1 MKTNLLYN
9 SGGGTEPL
17 YLIAKL
23 RISKNL
29 HATHRDLRIA
39 CCSGA
44 FIASRAQEIC
54 RHQKSK
60 TITAGLLN
68 SGLAVLAV
76 ALVLASGPAHA
87 QDNTWGFTMPS
98 GNIMCNLTPG
108 EGGFQSQVRC
118 DLQQLSS
125 RPPAPPA
132 DCAADWGDAF
142 AVQTKST
149 IGERIC
155 HAAGDEAQVPRGPV
169 LAYGATWKGEGF
181 TCTSQTTGVTCTNAL
196 GHGFAVSREA
206 QRLF

>member
-1 MKTNLLYN
+1 VKTILLCS
-9 SGGGTEPL
+9 SGGGTEQP
-17 YLIAKL
+17 YLIADL
-23 RISKNL
+23 RISANL
-29 HATHRDLRIA
+29 HATHRDLRRT
-39 CCSGA
+39 CRSGA
-44 FIASRAQEIC
+44 FTASRAQEIC
-54 RHQKSK
+54 RRRKSK
-60 TITAGLLN
+60 TIKAGLHN
-68 SGLAVLAV
+68 SGLAALAV
-76 ALVLASGPAHA
+76 ALVLASGPARA

-98 GNIMCNLTPG
+98 GNIICNLTPG

-118 DLQQLSS
+118 DLQQMSNK
-125 RPPAPPA
+125 PPAPPP
-132 DCAADWGDAF
+132 DCAANWGDAF
-142 AVQTKST
+142 TVQTKST